1 MSGVNIMET
10 KTVQTTV
17 FKTLVEALK
26 DILTDV
32 NIEFNK
38 GYSEAPNDEDK
49 GSIKIVAMDASQ
61 TILVHLKLEGRYFEN
76 YFL

>member
-1 MSGVNIMET
+1 MTGNIMEC

-32 NIEFNK
+32 NIEFHK
-38 GYSEAPNDEDK
+38 GNHDAENEEDQ
-49 GSIKIVAMDASQ
+49 GFIKIVAMDSSQ
-61 TILVHLKLEGRYFEN
+61 TILVHLRLEGGRFE
-76 YFL
+76 Y

>member
-1 MSGVNIMET
+1 MTGNIMEC

-32 NIEFNK
+32 NINLIK
-38 GYSEAPNDEDK
+38 EAVILKKKRTKDISK
-49 GSIKIVAMDASQ
+49 SSQ
-61 TILVHLKLEGRYFEN
+61 WIAARL
-76 YFL
+76 FLFI